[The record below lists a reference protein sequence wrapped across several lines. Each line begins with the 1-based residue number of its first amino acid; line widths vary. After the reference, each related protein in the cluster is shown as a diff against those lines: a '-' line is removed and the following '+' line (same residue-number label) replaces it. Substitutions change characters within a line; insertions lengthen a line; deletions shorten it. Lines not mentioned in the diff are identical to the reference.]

1 MKKIIL
7 LTLSCMIIIAG
18 LLAAISCGTS
28 TQTTTTAP
36 GTGTQVKPPPGSTTG
51 PDFKPAA
58 VTIENLAFSPASLTV
73 PIGTTVTWTNNDATA
88 HTVTSKTGL
97 FDSGIM
103 NRGDTFSYTFN
114 DQGVFEYHCTIHTT
128 MNGTVTVE

>member
-1 MKKIIL
+1 MKRTIL
-7 LTLSCMIIIAG
+7 LTMSCVLVITG

-28 TQTTTTAP
+28 TQTTTQPP
-36 GTGTQVKPPPGSTTG
+36 GTQTQA
-51 PDFKPAA
+51 AA
-58 VTIENLAFSPASLTV
+58 VTIQNLAFSPSALTV
-73 PIGTTVTWTNNDATA
+73 PVGTTVTWTNNDSTA

-103 NRGDTFSYTFN
+103 NQGATFSFTFN
-114 DQGVFEYHCTIHTT
+114 NKGVFEYHCTIHTT